1 MLYHEKLIMDFQFF
15 FNTVLGAALM
25 VIGWF
30 ARQLWDATQKLKE
43 DVSDLEL
50 NMSEKY
56 VKKSEISARFD
67 KIESILERLFDKLE
81 SKEDKK

>member
-1 MLYHEKLIMDFQFF
+1 MDFQFF

-50 NMSEKY
+50 NMSENY
-56 VKKSEISARFD
+56 VKKIDITSRFD

-81 SKEDKK
+81 SKQDK

>member
-1 MLYHEKLIMDFQFF
+1 MDFQFF

-50 NMSEKY
+50 NMSENY
-56 VKKSEISARFD
+56 VKKIDITARFD

>member
-1 MLYHEKLIMDFQFF
+1 MEFQSL
-15 FNTVLGAALM
+15 FNTLLGAAFI

-43 DVSDLEL
+43 DLSDLEL
-50 NMSEKY
+50 NISEKY

-67 KIESILERLFDKLE
+67 KIETILERLFEKLD
-81 SKEDKK
+81 SKEDKRGSK